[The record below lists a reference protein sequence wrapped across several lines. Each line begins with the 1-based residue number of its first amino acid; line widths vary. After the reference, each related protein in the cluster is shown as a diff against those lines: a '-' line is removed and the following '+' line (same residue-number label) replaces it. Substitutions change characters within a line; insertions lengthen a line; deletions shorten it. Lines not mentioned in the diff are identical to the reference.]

1 MAQAEDGSG
10 SLYRRP
16 HEWKMKPLAGGSSSR
31 RSQTAA
37 LSASPNSFSSNSAPS
52 ASPVTS
58 FPVSRSGASF
68 SSLSSRSSARLSEPA
83 LSAGSAL
90 KSWPVP
96 SPRAV
101 ILSLHG
107 FGLSKEAFDSFARA
121 MNARGITCY
130 AMDLRGFG
138 SYIKNSDGAGGNAD
152 ASKIDFYQT
161 ILDVKMSLAWLRQSH
176 GRVPLFLLGES
187 MGGAVALQTT
197 SMFPDA
203 VEGVIVSVPGDSYY
217 KTFEAASRVA
227 LEVLK
232 PGGGIDLSDH
242 VVGHST
248 SDPNLRK
255 DWLTDP
261 SARLSVSPAELLA
274 FRRFMSRTDELA
286 RLINKTPVLM
296 FHGFQDKLSKPDGTL
311 KIFRE
316 VGSRDKDLVM
326 LGRAEHLIF
335 EKEQFDAH
343 IVELVRSWIDKHSA
357 SVSL

>member
-1 MAQAEDGSG
+1 MARAEDGSG

-37 LSASPNSFSSNSAPS
+37 LSSSP
-52 ASPVTS
+52 
-58 FPVSRSGASF
+58 ASF
-68 SSLSSRSSARLSEPA
+68 SSTSIPSISSSSSFPSSRSRSSIPATTVSRNSEPA
-83 LSAGSAL
+83 LSAGTAL

-107 FGLSKEAFDSFARA
+107 FGLNKEAFDSFARA
-121 MNARGITCY
+121 MNARGIACY
-130 AMDLRGFG
+130 ALDLRGFG
-138 SYIKNSDGAGGNAD
+138 SYMNNSTGPGGNAD
-152 ASKIDFYQT
+152 AGKIDFYQT

-176 GRVPLFLLGES
+176 ARVPLFLLGES

-227 LEVLK
+227 FEVLK
-232 PGGGIDLSDH
+232 PGGGIDLSNH

-248 SDPNLRK
+248 SDPHLKK

-261 SARLSVSPAELLA
+261 SARLSISPTELLA

-316 VGSRDKDLVM
+316 VGSPDKDLVM

-335 EKEQFDAH
+335 EKEQFDSH
-343 IVELVRSWIDKHSA
+343 IVELVRSWIAKHSA
-357 SVSL
+357 NFAP